1 MWEFKTCLLASSEGD
16 DAADRI
22 VRGNTDRHPVTRH
35 HLDSEAAHP
44 AAQLCKN
51 LVALVTLHAIQAA
64 TMHRDDGALHID
76 QIILA
81 QALSF
86 PNKDCA
92 IFDPEPQSEP
102 TFVAGLFLRDP
113 KTGTLN
119 FSVTFRGKQAEST
132 T

>member
-1 MWEFKTCLLASSEGD
+1 VWEFKTSLASAERD

-22 VRGNTDRHPVTRH
+22 VRGNADRDPVARN

-44 AAQLCKN
+44 AAQLRKN
-51 LVALVTLHAIQAA
+51 LMALITLDPIQASA
-64 TMHRDDGALHID
+64 VHRNDGALHID

-92 IFDPEPQSEP
+92 ILGPKPQSE
-102 TFVAGLFLRDP
+102 
-113 KTGTLN
+113 KGTLT
-119 FSVTFRGKQAEST
+119 FSLTRWAIRINNLA
-132 T
+132 